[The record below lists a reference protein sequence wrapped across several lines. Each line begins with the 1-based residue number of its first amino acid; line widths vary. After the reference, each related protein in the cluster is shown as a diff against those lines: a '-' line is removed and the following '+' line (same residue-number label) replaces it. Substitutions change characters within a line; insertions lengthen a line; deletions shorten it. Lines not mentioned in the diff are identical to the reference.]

1 MRYEYE
7 AISNEMEPMLTVR
20 ELSRMLYVHPNTLRR
35 WSDQGIIKAVRLNS
49 RGDRRFRRRDIES
62 FLAKL
67 KGNGR

>member
-1 MRYEYE
+1 MRYEYG